1 MTQERYII
9 DNHHGIFNYCVT
21 VKYDRYIIGNCVPIP
36 QGWTTLRLPI
46 HLISNLAAT
55 HLWDGVGREE
65 VAAFLKD

>member
-21 VKYDRYIIGNCVPIP
+21 VIYERYIIGNCVPIS
-36 QGWTTLRLPI
+36 TLRLPI
-46 HLISNLAAT
+46 HLIPNLAAT
-55 HLWDGVGREE
+55 HLRDGVGREE